1 MKTLNCYEWYQYCLF
16 YAHLLVFAHP
26 RSLIKLWKNEK
37 KSYIAISVHCTVSDP
52 LEHIIFASWYV
63 EKVHGTG
70 SALT

>member
-1 MKTLNCYEWYQYCLF
+1 MNDINIAYFMPICLSLLIPEVQSSFEKMK
-16 YAHLLVFAHP
+16 
-26 RSLIKLWKNEK
+26 K
-37 KSYIAISVHCTVSDP
+37 KSYITISVHCTVSDP

>member
-1 MKTLNCYEWYQYCLF
+1 MISILLILCPFACLCSSQKF
-16 YAHLLVFAHP
+16 NQAL
-26 RSLIKLWKNEK
+26 KKWKK